1 MKLSL
6 KLITY
11 LSLIIFLIISI
22 AYVSILDSKVVNK
35 LDGVLWTVPAKVYAR
50 PLELAEGGKINVDVL
65 KKELE
70 ILSYELTKGIPD
82 TPGEFSQSQQSVNIF
97 IRGFGSQEPGL
108 YRLKIENDK
117 IDSIKRKDGISI
129 DLIQLEPLSIG
140 GMFPSHLQDR
150 ILLNFSQVPKDLEE
164 MILVVEDRNFY
175 SHKGISL
182 KSIMRAFIKNTKAL
196 GIEEGGSTITQ
207 QLAKSLFF
215 SPEQTIRRKIKEA
228 IAALLIEM
236 HYSKQEILLAYINDV
251 FIAQSGRRA
260 IHGFGLASQF
270 FFGTDLKNLSLDQK
284 ALLVGM
290 LKGPSLYSPINN
302 PDRAKTRRDLVLSL
316 IKNDSLITEEEYL
329 DLKGKSLKVIPPS
342 FKSLSKY
349 PAFNDIVILD
359 LRKNFDDSDLRTKG
373 LKIITNLDPVVQ
385 DYLEESIKDTK
396 LKLKSRYGSQLNGL
410 EGAGIVIDSFS
421 GEVVA
426 AIGSTKPNNYGFNRA
441 INAVRPIGSLVKPFI
456 YLSALQH
463 YTKYNLSTLLDDS
476 KLSVSLPGSKLWE
489 PNNFDKKFHGNVPLH
504 VALSESYNVAT
515 TRLGMD
521 LGYSV
526 VQETFTK
533 LGIEKKIPK
542 YPSIFVGSFEMTP
555 LEAIQA
561 YQTIASEG
569 FYSPLNSIRTVESSG
584 DVLSLS
590 YPYKVEQ
597 RFRPEPIYLLKFV
610 LKQTFISGTARG
622 FSSRVIEKWK
632 TGGKTGTSD
641 DQRDSW
647 FVGYAGNYLM
657 VVWLGFDDNRKSPL
671 TGRTGALQVWKNF
684 MSRLDPI
691 AYEVRKPSRIRYE
704 WVDAKDGLLS
714 GERCK
719 GSILIPFVEGTEPEM
734 IPQNRKKCRI
744 SEESYTTKVLNKIK
758 EAIDFLLYTSPSQ
771 RA

>member
-11 LSLIIFLIISI
+11 LSLIIFSVISI

-50 PLELAEGGKINVDVL
+50 PLELAEGGKINVDGL

-82 TPGEFSQSQQSVNIF
+82 TPGEFSQSQRSVNIF

-182 KSIMRAFIKNTKAL
+182 RSIMRAFIKNTRAL

-228 IAALLIEM
+228 IAALLIEI

-329 DLKGKSLKVIPPS
+329 DLKGRSLKVIPPS

-349 PAFNDIVILD
+349 PAFNDIVTLD

-396 LKLKSRYGSQLNGL
+396 LKLKRRYGSQLNEL

-463 YTKYNLSTLLDDS
+463 YSKYNLSTLLDDS
-476 KLSVSLPGSKLWE
+476 KLSVSLPGGKLWE
-489 PNNFDKKFHGNVPLH
+489 PNNFDKKFHGNIPLH

-533 LGIEKKIPK
+533 LGIKKKIPK

-569 FYSPLNSIRTVESSG
+569 FYSPLNSIRTVESSE

-657 VVWLGFDDNRKSPL
+657 LVWLGFDDNRKSPL

-714 GERCK
+714 GESCK

-758 EAIDFLLYTSPSQ
+758 EAIEVK
-771 RA
+771 

>member
-396 LKLKSRYGSQLNGL
+396 LKLKRKYGSQLNGL

-441 INAVRPIGSLVKPFI
+441 INAVRPIGSLIKPFI

-758 EAIDFLLYTSPSQ
+758 EAIEVK
-771 RA
+771 

>member
-11 LSLIIFLIISI
+11 LSLIIFLVISI

-182 KSIMRAFIKNTKAL
+182 RSIMRAFIKNTRAL

-349 PAFNDIVILD
+349 PAFNDIVTLD

-396 LKLKSRYGSQLNGL
+396 LKLKRRYGSQLNGL

-476 KLSVSLPGSKLWE
+476 KLSVSLPGGKLWE
-489 PNNFDKKFHGNVPLH
+489 PNNFDKKFHGNIPLH

-533 LGIEKKIPK
+533 LGIKKKIPK

-758 EAIDFLLYTSPSQ
+758 EAIEVK
-771 RA
+771 

>member
-11 LSLIIFLIISI
+11 LSLIIFLVISI

-50 PLELAEGGKINVDVL
+50 PLELAEGGKINVDSL

-82 TPGEFSQSQQSVNIF
+82 TPGEFSQSQRSVNIF

-182 KSIMRAFIKNTKAL
+182 RSIMRAFIKNTRAL

-228 IAALLIEM
+228 IAALLIEI

-329 DLKGKSLKVIPPS
+329 DLKGRSLKVIPPS

-349 PAFNDIVILD
+349 PAFNDIVTLD

-396 LKLKSRYGSQLNGL
+396 LKLKRRYGSQLNGL

-463 YTKYNLSTLLDDS
+463 YSKYNLSTLLDDS
-476 KLSVSLPGSKLWE
+476 KLSVSLPGGKLWE
-489 PNNFDKKFHGNVPLH
+489 PNNFDKKFHGNIPLH

-533 LGIEKKIPK
+533 LGIKKKIPK

-569 FYSPLNSIRTVESSG
+569 FYSPLNSIRTVESSE

-590 YPYKVEQ
+590 YPYRVEQ

-657 VVWLGFDDNRKSPL
+657 LVWLGFDDNRKSPL

-714 GERCK
+714 GESCK

-758 EAIDFLLYTSPSQ
+758 EAIEVK
-771 RA
+771 

>member
-11 LSLIIFLIISI
+11 LSLIIFLVISI

-50 PLELAEGGKINVDVL
+50 PLELAEGGKINVDGL

-82 TPGEFSQSQQSVNIF
+82 TPGEFSQSQRSVNIF

-182 KSIMRAFIKNTKAL
+182 RSIMRAFIKNTRAL

-228 IAALLIEM
+228 IAALLIEI

-349 PAFNDIVILD
+349 PAFNDIVTLD

-396 LKLKSRYGSQLNGL
+396 LKLKRRYGSQLNGL

-463 YTKYNLSTLLDDS
+463 YSKYNLSTLLDDS
-476 KLSVSLPGSKLWE
+476 KLSVSLPGGKLWE
-489 PNNFDKKFHGNVPLH
+489 PNNFDKKFHGNIPLH

-533 LGIEKKIPK
+533 LGIKKKIPK

-569 FYSPLNSIRTVESSG
+569 FYSPLNSIRTVESSE

-714 GERCK
+714 GESCK

-758 EAIDFLLYTSPSQ
+758 EAIEVK
-771 RA
+771 

>member
-396 LKLKSRYGSQLNGL
+396 LKLKRRYGSQLNGL

-533 LGIEKKIPK
+533 LGIKKKIPK

-744 SEESYTTKVLNKIK
+744 SEESYTAKVLNKIK
-758 EAIDFLLYTSPSQ
+758 EAIEVK
-771 RA
+771 

>member
-11 LSLIIFLIISI
+11 VSLIIFLVISI
-22 AYVSILDSKVVNK
+22 AYISILDSKVVNK

-50 PLELAEGGKINVDVL
+50 PLELAEGGKINVDGL

-82 TPGEFSQSQQSVNIF
+82 TPGEFSQSQRSVNIF

-396 LKLKSRYGSQLNGL
+396 LKLKRRYGSQLNGL

-758 EAIDFLLYTSPSQ
+758 EAIEVK
-771 RA
+771 

>member
-11 LSLIIFLIISI
+11 LSLIIFSVISI

-82 TPGEFSQSQQSVNIF
+82 TPGEFSQSQRSVNIF

-182 KSIMRAFIKNTKAL
+182 RSIMRAFIKNTRAL

-215 SPEQTIRRKIKEA
+215 SPEQTIKRKIKEA
-228 IAALLIEM
+228 IAALLIEI

-329 DLKGKSLKVIPPS
+329 DLKGRSLKVIPPS

-349 PAFNDIVILD
+349 PAFNDIVTLD

-396 LKLKSRYGSQLNGL
+396 LQLKRRYGSQLNGL

-463 YTKYNLSTLLDDS
+463 YSKYNLSTLLDDS
-476 KLSVSLPGSKLWE
+476 KLSVSLPGGKLWE
-489 PNNFDKKFHGNVPLH
+489 PNNFDKKFHGNIPLH

-533 LGIEKKIPK
+533 LGIKKKIPK

-555 LEAIQA
+555 LEVIQA
-561 YQTIASEG
+561 YQAIASEG
-569 FYSPLNSIRTVESSG
+569 FYSPLNSIRTVESSE

-704 WVDAKDGLLS
+704 WVDTKDGLLS

-744 SEESYTTKVLNKIK
+744 SEESYTAKVLNKIK
-758 EAIDFLLYTSPSQ
+758 EAIEVK
-771 RA
+771 

>member
-22 AYVSILDSKVVNK
+22 AYVLILDSKVVNK

-50 PLELAEGGKINVDVL
+50 PLELAEGGKINVGVL

-82 TPGEFSQSQQSVNIF
+82 TPGEFSQSQRSVNIF

-175 SHKGISL
+175 SHKGVSL
-182 KSIMRAFIKNTKAL
+182 RSIMRAFIKNTRAL

-215 SPEQTIRRKIKEA
+215 SPEQTIKRKIKEA
-228 IAALLIEM
+228 IAALLIEI

-329 DLKGKSLKVIPPS
+329 DLKGRSLKVIPPS

-349 PAFNDIVILD
+349 PAFNDIVTLD

-396 LKLKSRYGSQLNGL
+396 LQLKRRYGSQLNGL

-463 YTKYNLSTLLDDS
+463 YSKYNLSTLLDDS
-476 KLSVSLPGSKLWE
+476 KLSVSLPGGKLWE
-489 PNNFDKKFHGNVPLH
+489 PNNFDKKFHGNIPLH

-533 LGIEKKIPK
+533 LGIKKKIPK

-555 LEAIQA
+555 LEVIQA

-569 FYSPLNSIRTVESSG
+569 FYSPLNSIRTVESSE

-704 WVDAKDGLLS
+704 WVDTKDGLLS

-744 SEESYTTKVLNKIK
+744 SEESYTAKVLNKIK
-758 EAIDFLLYTSPSQ
+758 EAIEVK
-771 RA
+771 

>member
-11 LSLIIFLIISI
+11 VSLIIFLVISI
-22 AYVSILDSKVVNK
+22 AYISILDSKVVNK

-50 PLELAEGGKINVDVL
+50 PLELAEGGKINVDGL

-82 TPGEFSQSQQSVNIF
+82 TPGEFSQSQRSVNIF

-182 KSIMRAFIKNTKAL
+182 RSIMRAFIKNTRAL

-228 IAALLIEM
+228 IAALLIEI

-329 DLKGKSLKVIPPS
+329 DLKGRSLKVIPPS

-349 PAFNDIVILD
+349 PAFNDIVTLD

-396 LKLKSRYGSQLNGL
+396 LKLKRRYGSQLNGL

-426 AIGSTKPNNYGFNRA
+426 AIGSTKPNSYGFNRA

-463 YTKYNLSTLLDDS
+463 YSKYNLSTFLDDS
-476 KLSVSLPGSKLWE
+476 KLSVSLPGGKLWE

-569 FYSPLNSIRTVESSG
+569 FYSPLNSIRTVESSE

-622 FSSRVIEKWK
+622 FSSQVIEKWK

-704 WVDAKDGLLS
+704 WIDAKDGLLS
-714 GERCK
+714 GDSCK

-744 SEESYTTKVLNKIK
+744 SKESYTSKVINKIK
-758 EAIDFLLYTSPSQ
+758 EAIEVK
-771 RA
+771 

>member
-11 LSLIIFLIISI
+11 LSLIIFLVISI

-329 DLKGKSLKVIPPS
+329 DLKGRSLKVIPPS

-349 PAFNDIVILD
+349 PAFNDMVTLD

-463 YTKYNLSTLLDDS
+463 YSKYNLSTLLDDS
-476 KLSVSLPGSKLWE
+476 KLSVSLPGGKLWE

-533 LGIEKKIPK
+533 LGIKKKIPK

-569 FYSPLNSIRTVESSG
+569 FYSPLNSIRTVESSE

-610 LKQTFISGTARG
+610 LKQSFISGTARG
-622 FSSRVIEKWK
+622 YSSRVIEKWK

-714 GERCK
+714 GESCK

-758 EAIDFLLYTSPSQ
+758 EAIEVK
-771 RA
+771 

>member
-22 AYVSILDSKVVNK
+22 AYVLILDSKVVNK

-82 TPGEFSQSQQSVNIF
+82 TPGEFSQSQRSVNIF

-182 KSIMRAFIKNTKAL
+182 RSIMRAFIKNTRAL

-228 IAALLIEM
+228 IAALLIEI

-329 DLKGKSLKVIPPS
+329 DLKGRSLKVIPPS

-349 PAFNDIVILD
+349 PAFNDIVTLD

-396 LKLKSRYGSQLNGL
+396 LQLKRRYGSQLNGL

-463 YTKYNLSTLLDDS
+463 YSKYNLSTLLDDS
-476 KLSVSLPGSKLWE
+476 KLSVSLPGGKLWE
-489 PNNFDKKFHGNVPLH
+489 PNNFDKKFHGNIPLH

-533 LGIEKKIPK
+533 LGIKKKIPK

-555 LEAIQA
+555 LEVIQA

-569 FYSPLNSIRTVESSG
+569 FYSPLNSIRTVESSE

-704 WVDAKDGLLS
+704 WVDTKDGLLS

-744 SEESYTTKVLNKIK
+744 SEESYTAKVLNKIK
-758 EAIDFLLYTSPSQ
+758 EAIEVK
-771 RA
+771 

>member
-11 LSLIIFLIISI
+11 LSLIIFSVISI

-82 TPGEFSQSQQSVNIF
+82 TPGEFSQSQRSVNIF

-182 KSIMRAFIKNTKAL
+182 RSIMRAFIKNTRAL

-228 IAALLIEM
+228 IAALLIEI

-329 DLKGKSLKVIPPS
+329 DLKGRSLKVIPPS

-349 PAFNDIVILD
+349 PAFNDIVTLD

-396 LKLKSRYGSQLNGL
+396 LKLKRRYGSQLNGL

-463 YTKYNLSTLLDDS
+463 YSKYNLSTLLDDS
-476 KLSVSLPGSKLWE
+476 KLSVSLPGGKLWE
-489 PNNFDKKFHGNVPLH
+489 PNNFDKKFHGNIPLH

-533 LGIEKKIPK
+533 LGIKKKIPK

-569 FYSPLNSIRTVESSG
+569 FYSPLNSIRTVESSE

-657 VVWLGFDDNRKSPL
+657 LVWLGFDDNRKSPL

-758 EAIDFLLYTSPSQ
+758 EAIEVK
-771 RA
+771 

>member
-11 LSLIIFLIISI
+11 LSLIIFSVISI

-82 TPGEFSQSQQSVNIF
+82 TPGEFSQSQRSVNIY

-182 KSIMRAFIKNTKAL
+182 RSIMRAFIKNTRAL

-215 SPEQTIRRKIKEA
+215 SPEQTIKRKIKEA
-228 IAALLIEM
+228 IAALLIEI

-329 DLKGKSLKVIPPS
+329 DLKGRSLKVIPPS

-349 PAFNDIVILD
+349 PAFNDIVTLD

-396 LKLKSRYGSQLNGL
+396 LQLKRRYGSQLNGL

-463 YTKYNLSTLLDDS
+463 YSKYNLSTLLDDS
-476 KLSVSLPGSKLWE
+476 KLSVSLPGGKLWE
-489 PNNFDKKFHGNVPLH
+489 PNNFDKKFHGNIPLH
-504 VALSESYNVAT
+504 VALSKSYNVAT

-533 LGIEKKIPK
+533 LGIKKKIPK

-555 LEAIQA
+555 LEVIQA

-569 FYSPLNSIRTVESSG
+569 FYSPLNSIRTVESSE

-671 TGRTGALQVWKNF
+671 TGRSGALQVWKNF

-714 GERCK
+714 GKRCK
-719 GSILIPFVEGTEPEM
+719 RSILIPFVEGTEPEM

-744 SEESYTTKVLNKIK
+744 SDESYTAKVLNKIK
-758 EAIDFLLYTSPSQ
+758 EAIEVK
-771 RA
+771 

>member
-396 LKLKSRYGSQLNGL
+396 LKLKRRYGSQLNGL

-569 FYSPLNSIRTVESSG
+569 FYSPLNSIRTVESSE

-657 VVWLGFDDNRKSPL
+657 LVWLGFDDNRKSPL

-758 EAIDFLLYTSPSQ
+758 EAIEVK
-771 RA
+771 

>member
-11 LSLIIFLIISI
+11 LSLIIFLVISI

-329 DLKGKSLKVIPPS
+329 DLKGRSLKVIPPS

-349 PAFNDIVILD
+349 PAFNDIVTLD

-396 LKLKSRYGSQLNGL
+396 LKLKRRYGSQLNGL

-476 KLSVSLPGSKLWE
+476 KLSVSLPGGKLWE
-489 PNNFDKKFHGNVPLH
+489 PNNFDKKFHGNIPLH

-533 LGIEKKIPK
+533 LGIKKKIPK

-758 EAIDFLLYTSPSQ
+758 EAIEVK
-771 RA
+771 

>member
-349 PAFNDIVILD
+349 PAFNDIVTLD

-396 LKLKSRYGSQLNGL
+396 LKLKRRYGSQLNGL

-476 KLSVSLPGSKLWE
+476 KLSVSLPGGKLWE

-704 WVDAKDGLLS
+704 WVDVKDGLLS

-758 EAIDFLLYTSPSQ
+758 EAIEVK
-771 RA
+771 

>member
-329 DLKGKSLKVIPPS
+329 DLKGRSLKVIPPS

-396 LKLKSRYGSQLNGL
+396 LKLKRRYGSQLNGL

-758 EAIDFLLYTSPSQ
+758 EAIEVK
-771 RA
+771 

>member
-11 LSLIIFLIISI
+11 LSLIIFLVISI

-50 PLELAEGGKINVDVL
+50 PLELAEGGKINVDGL

-82 TPGEFSQSQQSVNIF
+82 TPGEFSQSQRSVNIF

-182 KSIMRAFIKNTKAL
+182 RSIMRAFIKNTRAL

-215 SPEQTIRRKIKEA
+215 SPEQTIRRKVKEA
-228 IAALLIEM
+228 IAALLIEI

-329 DLKGKSLKVIPPS
+329 DLKGRSLKVIPPS

-349 PAFNDIVILD
+349 PAFNDIVTLD

-396 LKLKSRYGSQLNGL
+396 LKLKRRYGSQLNGL

-463 YTKYNLSTLLDDS
+463 YSKYNLSSLLDDS
-476 KLSVSLPGSKLWE
+476 KLSVSLPGGKLWE
-489 PNNFDKKFHGNVPLH
+489 PNNFDKKFHGNIPLH

-533 LGIEKKIPK
+533 LGIKKKIPK

-569 FYSPLNSIRTVESSG
+569 FYSPLNSIRTVESSE

-657 VVWLGFDDNRKSPL
+657 LVWLGFDDNRKSPL

-714 GERCK
+714 GESCK

-758 EAIDFLLYTSPSQ
+758 EAIEVK
-771 RA
+771 

>member
-11 LSLIIFLIISI
+11 VSLIIFLVISI
-22 AYVSILDSKVVNK
+22 AYISILDSKVVNK

-82 TPGEFSQSQQSVNIF
+82 TPGEFSQSQRSVNIF

-182 KSIMRAFIKNTKAL
+182 RSIMRAFIKNTRAL

-228 IAALLIEM
+228 IAALLIEI

-329 DLKGKSLKVIPPS
+329 DLKGRSLKVIPPS

-349 PAFNDIVILD
+349 PAFNDIVTLD

-396 LKLKSRYGSQLNGL
+396 LKLKRRYGSQLNGL

-463 YTKYNLSTLLDDS
+463 YSKYNLSSLLDDS
-476 KLSVSLPGSKLWE
+476 KLSVSLPGGKLWE
-489 PNNFDKKFHGNVPLH
+489 PNNFDKKFHGNIPLH

-533 LGIEKKIPK
+533 LGIKKKIPK

-569 FYSPLNSIRTVESSG
+569 FYSPLNSIRTVESSE

-657 VVWLGFDDNRKSPL
+657 LVWLGFDDNRKSPL

-714 GERCK
+714 GESCK

-758 EAIDFLLYTSPSQ
+758 EAIEVK
-771 RA
+771 

>member
-11 LSLIIFLIISI
+11 VSLIIFLVISI
-22 AYVSILDSKVVNK
+22 AYISILDSKVVNK

-50 PLELAEGGKINVDVL
+50 PLELAEGGKINVDSL

-82 TPGEFSQSQQSVNIF
+82 TPGEFSQSQRSVNIF

-182 KSIMRAFIKNTKAL
+182 RSIMRAFIKNTRAL

-228 IAALLIEM
+228 IAALLIEI

-396 LKLKSRYGSQLNGL
+396 LKLKRRYGSQLNGL

-463 YTKYNLSTLLDDS
+463 YSKYNLSTLLDDS
-476 KLSVSLPGSKLWE
+476 KLSVSLPGGKLWE
-489 PNNFDKKFHGNVPLH
+489 PNNFDKKFHGNIPLH

-515 TRLGMD
+515 TRLGID

-533 LGIEKKIPK
+533 LGIKKKIPK

-569 FYSPLNSIRTVESSG
+569 FYSPLNSIRTVESSE

-657 VVWLGFDDNRKSPL
+657 LVWLGFDDNRKSPL

-714 GERCK
+714 GESCK

-758 EAIDFLLYTSPSQ
+758 EAIEVK
-771 RA
+771 

>member
-182 KSIMRAFIKNTKAL
+182 RSIMRAFIKNTRAL

-228 IAALLIEM
+228 IAALLIEI

-396 LKLKSRYGSQLNGL
+396 LKLKRRYGSQLNGL

-569 FYSPLNSIRTVESSG
+569 FYSPLNSIRTVESSE

-758 EAIDFLLYTSPSQ
+758 EAIEVK
-771 RA
+771 

>member
-11 LSLIIFLIISI
+11 LSLIIFSVISI
-22 AYVSILDSKVVNK
+22 AYVLILDSKVVNK

-65 KKELE
+65 TKELE
-70 ILSYELTKGIPD
+70 ILSYERTKGIPG
-82 TPGEFSQSQQSVNIF
+82 TPGEFSQSQRSVNIF

-175 SHKGISL
+175 SHKGVSL
-182 KSIMRAFIKNTKAL
+182 RSIMRAFIKNTRAL

-215 SPEQTIRRKIKEA
+215 SPEQTIKRKIKEA
-228 IAALLIEM
+228 IAALLIEI

-329 DLKGKSLKVIPPS
+329 DLKGRSLKVIAPS

-349 PAFNDIVILD
+349 PAFNDIVTLD

-396 LKLKSRYGSQLNGL
+396 LQLKRRYGSQLNGL

-463 YTKYNLSTLLDDS
+463 YSKYNLSTLLDDS
-476 KLSVSLPGSKLWE
+476 KLSVSLPGGKLWE
-489 PNNFDKKFHGNVPLH
+489 PNNFDKKFHGNIPLH

-533 LGIEKKIPK
+533 LGIKKKIPK

-569 FYSPLNSIRTVESSG
+569 FYSPLNSIRTVESSE

-704 WVDAKDGLLS
+704 WVDTKDGLLS

-719 GSILIPFVEGTEPEM
+719 GSILIPFVEGTEPEI

-744 SEESYTTKVLNKIK
+744 SEESYTAKVLNKIK
-758 EAIDFLLYTSPSQ
+758 EAIEVK
-771 RA
+771 

>member
-11 LSLIIFLIISI
+11 LSLIIFSVISI

-82 TPGEFSQSQQSVNIF
+82 TPGEFSQSQRSVNIF

-182 KSIMRAFIKNTKAL
+182 RSIMRALIKNTRAL

-215 SPEQTIRRKIKEA
+215 SPEQTIKRKIKEA
-228 IAALLIEM
+228 IAALLIEI

-329 DLKGKSLKVIPPS
+329 DLKGRSLKVIPPS

-349 PAFNDIVILD
+349 PAFNDIVTLD

-396 LKLKSRYGSQLNGL
+396 LQLKRRYGSQLNGL

-463 YTKYNLSTLLDDS
+463 YSKYNLSTLLDDS
-476 KLSVSLPGSKLWE
+476 KLSVSLPGGKLWE
-489 PNNFDKKFHGNVPLH
+489 PNNFDKKFHGNIPLH

-533 LGIEKKIPK
+533 LGIKKKIPK

-555 LEAIQA
+555 LEVIQA

-569 FYSPLNSIRTVESSG
+569 FYSPLNSIRTVESSE

-704 WVDAKDGLLS
+704 WVDTKDGLLS

-744 SEESYTTKVLNKIK
+744 SEESYTAKVLNKIK
-758 EAIDFLLYTSPSQ
+758 EAIEVK
-771 RA
+771 

>member
-396 LKLKSRYGSQLNGL
+396 LKLKRRYGSQLNGL

-569 FYSPLNSIRTVESSG
+569 FYSPLNSIRTVESSE

-758 EAIDFLLYTSPSQ
+758 EAIEVK
-771 RA
+771 

>member
-11 LSLIIFLIISI
+11 LSLIIFSVISI

-82 TPGEFSQSQQSVNIF
+82 TPGEFSQSQRSVNIF

-182 KSIMRAFIKNTKAL
+182 RSIMRAFIKNTRAL

-215 SPEQTIRRKIKEA
+215 SPEQTIKRKIKEA
-228 IAALLIEM
+228 IAALLIEI

-329 DLKGKSLKVIPPS
+329 DLKGRSLKVIPPS

-349 PAFNDIVILD
+349 PAFNDIVTLD

-396 LKLKSRYGSQLNGL
+396 LQLKRRYGSQLNGL

-463 YTKYNLSTLLDDS
+463 YSKYNLSTLLDDS
-476 KLSVSLPGSKLWE
+476 KLSVSLPGGKLWE
-489 PNNFDKKFHGNVPLH
+489 PNNFDKKFHGNIPLH

-533 LGIEKKIPK
+533 LGIKKKIPK

-555 LEAIQA
+555 LEVIQA

-569 FYSPLNSIRTVESSG
+569 FYSPLNSIRTVESSE

-671 TGRTGALQVWKNF
+671 TGTTGALQVWKNF

-704 WVDAKDGLLS
+704 WVDTKDGLLS

-719 GSILIPFVEGTEPEM
+719 GSILIPFVEGTEPEI

-744 SEESYTTKVLNKIK
+744 SEESYTAKVLNKIK
-758 EAIDFLLYTSPSQ
+758 EAIEVK
-771 RA
+771 

>member
-228 IAALLIEM
+228 IAALLIEI

-396 LKLKSRYGSQLNGL
+396 LKLKRRYGSQLNGL

-704 WVDAKDGLLS
+704 WVDVKDGLLS

-758 EAIDFLLYTSPSQ
+758 EAIEVK
-771 RA
+771 

>member
-11 LSLIIFLIISI
+11 LSLIIFLVISI

-50 PLELAEGGKINVDVL
+50 PLELAEGGKINVDSL

-82 TPGEFSQSQQSVNIF
+82 TPGEFSQSQRSVNIF

-182 KSIMRAFIKNTKAL
+182 RSIMRAFIKNTRAL

-228 IAALLIEM
+228 IAALLIEI

-284 ALLVGM
+284 ALLVGL

-349 PAFNDIVILD
+349 PAFNDIVTLD

-396 LKLKSRYGSQLNGL
+396 LKLKRRYGSQLNGL

-463 YTKYNLSTLLDDS
+463 YSKYNLSTLLDDS
-476 KLSVSLPGSKLWE
+476 KLSVSLPGGKLWE
-489 PNNFDKKFHGNVPLH
+489 PNNFDKKFHGNIPLH

-515 TRLGMD
+515 TRLGID

-533 LGIEKKIPK
+533 LGIKKKIPK

-569 FYSPLNSIRTVESSG
+569 FYSPLNSIRTVESSE

-657 VVWLGFDDNRKSPL
+657 LVWLGFDDNRKSPL

-714 GERCK
+714 GESCK

-758 EAIDFLLYTSPSQ
+758 EAIEVK
-771 RA
+771 

>member
-182 KSIMRAFIKNTKAL
+182 RSIMRAFIKNTRAL

-396 LKLKSRYGSQLNGL
+396 LKLKRRYGSQLNGL

-476 KLSVSLPGSKLWE
+476 KLSVSLPGGKLWE

-758 EAIDFLLYTSPSQ
+758 EAIEVK
-771 RA
+771 

>member
-11 LSLIIFLIISI
+11 LSLIIFSVISI

-82 TPGEFSQSQQSVNIF
+82 TPGEFSQSQRSVNIF

-182 KSIMRAFIKNTKAL
+182 RSIMRAFIKNTRAL

-215 SPEQTIRRKIKEA
+215 SPEQTIKRKIKEA
-228 IAALLIEM
+228 IAALLIEI

-329 DLKGKSLKVIPPS
+329 DLKGRSLKVIPPS

-349 PAFNDIVILD
+349 PAFNDIVTLD

-396 LKLKSRYGSQLNGL
+396 LQLKRRYGSQLNGL

-463 YTKYNLSTLLDDS
+463 YSKYNLSTLLDDS
-476 KLSVSLPGSKLWE
+476 KLSVSLPGGKLWE
-489 PNNFDKKFHGNVPLH
+489 PNNFDKKFHGNIPLH

-533 LGIEKKIPK
+533 LGIKKKIPK

-569 FYSPLNSIRTVESSG
+569 FYSPLNSIRTVESSE

-657 VVWLGFDDNRKSPL
+657 LVWLGFDDNRKSPL

-704 WVDAKDGLLS
+704 WVDTKDGLLS

-744 SEESYTTKVLNKIK
+744 SEESYTAKVLNKIK
-758 EAIDFLLYTSPSQ
+758 EAIEVK
-771 RA
+771 

>member
-11 LSLIIFLIISI
+11 VSLIIFLIISI
-22 AYVSILDSKVVNK
+22 AYISILDSKVVNK

-82 TPGEFSQSQQSVNIF
+82 TPGEFSQSQRSVNIF

-182 KSIMRAFIKNTKAL
+182 RSIMRAFIKNTRAL

-228 IAALLIEM
+228 IAALLIEI

-284 ALLVGM
+284 ALLVGL

-349 PAFNDIVILD
+349 PAFNDIVTLD

-396 LKLKSRYGSQLNGL
+396 LKLKRRYGSQLNGL

-463 YTKYNLSTLLDDS
+463 YSKYNLSTLLDDS
-476 KLSVSLPGSKLWE
+476 KLSVSLPGGKLWE
-489 PNNFDKKFHGNVPLH
+489 PNNFDKKFHGNIPLH

-533 LGIEKKIPK
+533 LGIKKKIPK

-569 FYSPLNSIRTVESSG
+569 FYSPLNSIRTVESSE

-714 GERCK
+714 GESCK

-758 EAIDFLLYTSPSQ
+758 EAIEVK
-771 RA
+771 

>member
-11 LSLIIFLIISI
+11 LSLIIFSVISI

-50 PLELAEGGKINVDVL
+50 PLELAEGGKINVGVL

-82 TPGEFSQSQQSVNIF
+82 TPGEFSQSQRSVNIF

-182 KSIMRAFIKNTKAL
+182 RSIMRAFIKNTRAL

-215 SPEQTIRRKIKEA
+215 SPEQTIKRKIKEA
-228 IAALLIEM
+228 IAALLIEI

-329 DLKGKSLKVIPPS
+329 DLKGRSLKVIPPS

-349 PAFNDIVILD
+349 PAFNDIVTLD

-396 LKLKSRYGSQLNGL
+396 LKLKRRYGSQLNGL

-463 YTKYNLSTLLDDS
+463 YSKYNLSTLLDDS
-476 KLSVSLPGSKLWE
+476 KLSVSLPGGKLWE
-489 PNNFDKKFHGNVPLH
+489 PNNFDKKFHGNIPLH

-533 LGIEKKIPK
+533 LGIKKKIPK

-555 LEAIQA
+555 LEVIQA

-569 FYSPLNSIRTVESSG
+569 FYSPLNSIRTVESSE

-704 WVDAKDGLLS
+704 WVDTKDGLLS

-744 SEESYTTKVLNKIK
+744 SEESYTAKVLNKIK
-758 EAIDFLLYTSPSQ
+758 EAIEVK
-771 RA
+771 

>member
-11 LSLIIFLIISI
+11 LSLIIFLVISI

-50 PLELAEGGKINVDVL
+50 PLELAEGGKINVDGL

-82 TPGEFSQSQQSVNIF
+82 TPGEFSQSQRSVNIF

-182 KSIMRAFIKNTKAL
+182 RSIMRAFIKNTRAL

-228 IAALLIEM
+228 IAALLIEI

-329 DLKGKSLKVIPPS
+329 DLKGRSLKVIPPS

-349 PAFNDIVILD
+349 PAFNDIVTLD

-396 LKLKSRYGSQLNGL
+396 LKLKRRYGSQLNGL

-463 YTKYNLSTLLDDS
+463 YSKYNLSTLLDDS
-476 KLSVSLPGSKLWE
+476 KLSVSLPGGKLWE
-489 PNNFDKKFHGNVPLH
+489 PNNFDKKFHGNIPLH

-533 LGIEKKIPK
+533 LGIKKKIPK

-569 FYSPLNSIRTVESSG
+569 FYSPLNSIRTVESSE

-714 GERCK
+714 GESCK

-758 EAIDFLLYTSPSQ
+758 EAIEVK
-771 RA
+771 

>member
-11 LSLIIFLIISI
+11 LSLIIFSVISI

-82 TPGEFSQSQQSVNIF
+82 TPGEFSQSQRSVNIF

-175 SHKGISL
+175 SHKGVSL
-182 KSIMRAFIKNTKAL
+182 RSMMRAFIKNTRAL

-215 SPEQTIRRKIKEA
+215 SPEQTIKRKIKEA
-228 IAALLIEM
+228 IAALLIEI

-329 DLKGKSLKVIPPS
+329 DLKGRSLKVIPPS

-349 PAFNDIVILD
+349 PAFNDIVTLD

-396 LKLKSRYGSQLNGL
+396 LKLKRRYGSQLNGL

-426 AIGSTKPNNYGFNRA
+426 AIGSMKPNNYGFNRA

-463 YTKYNLSTLLDDS
+463 YSKYNLSTLLDDS
-476 KLSVSLPGSKLWE
+476 KLSVSLPGGKLWE
-489 PNNFDKKFHGNVPLH
+489 PNNFDKKFHGNIPLH

-533 LGIEKKIPK
+533 LGIKKKIPK

-569 FYSPLNSIRTVESSG
+569 FYSPLNSIRTVESSE

-610 LKQTFISGTARG
+610 LKQNFISGTARG

-671 TGRTGALQVWKNF
+671 TGRSGALQVWKNF

-704 WVDAKDGLLS
+704 WVDTKDGLLS

-719 GSILIPFVEGTEPEM
+719 GSILIPFVEGTEPEI

-744 SEESYTTKVLNKIK
+744 SEESYTAKVLNKIK
-758 EAIDFLLYTSPSQ
+758 EAIEVK
-771 RA
+771 

>member
-396 LKLKSRYGSQLNGL
+396 LKLKRKYGSQLNGL

-569 FYSPLNSIRTVESSG
+569 FYSPLNSIRTVESSE

-657 VVWLGFDDNRKSPL
+657 LVWLGFDDNRKSPL

-758 EAIDFLLYTSPSQ
+758 EAIEVK
-771 RA
+771 

>member
-11 LSLIIFLIISI
+11 LSLIIFLVISI

-50 PLELAEGGKINVDVL
+50 PLELAEGGKINVDSL

-82 TPGEFSQSQQSVNIF
+82 TPGEFSQSQRSVNIF

-182 KSIMRAFIKNTKAL
+182 RSIMRAFIKNTRAL

-228 IAALLIEM
+228 IAALLIEI

-329 DLKGKSLKVIPPS
+329 DLKGRSLKVIPPS

-349 PAFNDIVILD
+349 PAFNDIVTLD

-396 LKLKSRYGSQLNGL
+396 LKLKRRYGSQLNGL

-463 YTKYNLSTLLDDS
+463 YSKYNLSTLLDDS
-476 KLSVSLPGSKLWE
+476 KLSVSLPGGKLWE
-489 PNNFDKKFHGNVPLH
+489 PNNFDKKFHGNIPLH

-533 LGIEKKIPK
+533 LGIKKKIPK

-569 FYSPLNSIRTVESSG
+569 FYSPLNSIRTVESSE

-714 GERCK
+714 GESCK

-758 EAIDFLLYTSPSQ
+758 EAIEVK
-771 RA
+771 

>member
-228 IAALLIEM
+228 IAALLIEI

-396 LKLKSRYGSQLNGL
+396 LKLKRRYGSQLNGL

-463 YTKYNLSTLLDDS
+463 YSKYNLSTLLDDS

-569 FYSPLNSIRTVESSG
+569 FYSPLNSIRTVESSE

-758 EAIDFLLYTSPSQ
+758 EAIEVK
-771 RA
+771 

>member
-11 LSLIIFLIISI
+11 LSLIIFSVISI

-182 KSIMRAFIKNTKAL
+182 RSIMRAFIKNTRAL

-215 SPEQTIRRKIKEA
+215 SPEQTIKRKIKEA
-228 IAALLIEM
+228 IAALLIEI

-329 DLKGKSLKVIPPS
+329 DLKGRSLKVIPPS

-349 PAFNDIVILD
+349 PAFNDIVTLD

-396 LKLKSRYGSQLNGL
+396 LQLKRRYGSQLNGL

-463 YTKYNLSTLLDDS
+463 YSKYNLSTLLDDS
-476 KLSVSLPGSKLWE
+476 KLSVSLPGGKLWE
-489 PNNFDKKFHGNVPLH
+489 PNNFDKKFHGNIPLH

-533 LGIEKKIPK
+533 LGIKKKIPK

-555 LEAIQA
+555 LEVIQA

-569 FYSPLNSIRTVESSG
+569 FYSPLNSIRTVESSE

-704 WVDAKDGLLS
+704 WVDTKDGLLS

-744 SEESYTTKVLNKIK
+744 SEESYTAKVLNKIK
-758 EAIDFLLYTSPSQ
+758 EAIEVK
-771 RA
+771 

>member
-11 LSLIIFLIISI
+11 LSLIIFSVISI

-82 TPGEFSQSQQSVNIF
+82 TPGEFSQSQRSVNIF

-182 KSIMRAFIKNTKAL
+182 RSIMRAFIKNTRAL

-215 SPEQTIRRKIKEA
+215 SPEQTIKRKIKEA
-228 IAALLIEM
+228 IAALLIEI

-329 DLKGKSLKVIPPS
+329 DLKGRSLKVIPPS

-349 PAFNDIVILD
+349 PAFNDIVTLD

-396 LKLKSRYGSQLNGL
+396 LKLKRRYGSQLNGL

-463 YTKYNLSTLLDDS
+463 YSKYNLSTLLDDS
-476 KLSVSLPGSKLWE
+476 KLSVSLPGGKLWE
-489 PNNFDKKFHGNVPLH
+489 PNNFDKKFHGNIPLH

-533 LGIEKKIPK
+533 LGIKKKIPK

-555 LEAIQA
+555 LEVIQA

-569 FYSPLNSIRTVESSG
+569 FYSPLNSIRTVESSE

-744 SEESYTTKVLNKIK
+744 SEESYTAKVLNKIK
-758 EAIDFLLYTSPSQ
+758 EAIEVK
-771 RA
+771 